1 VWGRR
6 GFNRDEN
13 PGDYEPG
20 IFHRVDTS
28 ASTRPMLDSFDVSSH
43 SNIYFFIKEQNSVKI
58 EWITCLN
65 QVC

>member
-1 VWGRR
+1 MWGRR

-28 ASTRPMLDSFDVSSH
+28 ASTRPMLDSFDVSH
-43 SNIYFFIKEQNSVKI
+43 NNLF
-58 EWITCLN
+58 
-65 QVC
+65 

>member
-1 VWGRR
+1 MWGRR

-28 ASTRPMLDSFDVSSH
+28 ASTRPMLDSFDVSH

-65 QVC
+65 QLC